1 MHSFFTIDRYI
12 FENNDISRDFHKCR
26 EIVRHRKKE
35 DKNIYVHPHAQSTKR
50 DKATGLMYILL
61 DAKAAQLHIFKVF

>member
-12 FENNDISRDFHKCR
+12 FENNDISRDFQKCR

-35 DKNIYVHPHAQSTKR
+35 DKNQLCTPSRTKYKKAK
-50 DKATGLMYILL
+50 KATGLMYILF
-61 DAKAAQLHIFKVF
+61 DAKAAQLHI